1 MSKSQFANFPEK
13 LDEVKSGRGKKGK
26 WILAME
32 CMSNTS
38 KIVVSTSNRELC
50 KQDKKYMRIN
60 HG

>member
-1 MSKSQFANFPEK
+1 MVIICHPRFK

-50 KQDKKYMRIN
+50 KQIMKVSLEIQV
-60 HG
+60 